1 MTATQWNNLF
11 QSNGNNRARQC
22 SWNIDSQQG
31 WNNMI
36 ASRDNFPA
44 LSNIWNEILLNNYG
58 DGGQMPKYIAA
69 YF

>member
-1 MTATQWNNLF
+1 
-11 QSNGNNRARQC
+11 
-22 SWNIDSQQG
+22 
-31 WNNMI
+31 MI